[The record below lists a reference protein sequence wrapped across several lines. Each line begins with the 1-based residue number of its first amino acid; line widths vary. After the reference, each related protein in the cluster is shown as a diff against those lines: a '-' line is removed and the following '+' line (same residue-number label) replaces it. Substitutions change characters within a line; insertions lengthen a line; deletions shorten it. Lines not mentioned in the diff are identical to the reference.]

1 MRYRE
6 KKAANLGSLKGF
18 NDMNISIFGLGY
30 VGCVSLGCL
39 ARNGHNVIGI
49 DIQKLKVDLI
59 NSGKPTIIE
68 KDIYGIIEEQYRKG
82 TIRATF
88 DYKEAVGESEIS
100 ILCVGTPSTLNG
112 HLNLEH
118 ICETAR
124 QIGEALASKKE
135 FHIVVIRSTVLPGTN
150 EQVGRII
157 EEVSGK
163 EKNRDFAVISN
174 PEFLREGSAVEDYYN
189 PSVTVLAGENEYAL
203 DVITK
208 MYEGVKAPIV
218 RVDIKVAEIIKYVN
232 NSFHALKV
240 VFANE
245 VGNICKKLDLDSHKV
260 MKLFCMDDKLNL
272 SSYYLK
278 PGFAYGGSCL
288 PKDLKTLKTL
298 AHDHYLDSPIINAIA
313 GSNEQQ
319 KDVALRL
326 IESTNKKKIGIL
338 GLSFKPGTDDLRY
351 SPIVEV
357 VERLIGKG
365 YEVRVYDNNVNL
377 SRLMGKNKS
386 YIEEILPHLSSI
398 LSTSV
403 QDVLAWADVI
413 VISNKEK
420 EFHDIRP
427 HNNQKIID
435 LVRIDSLMS
444 LNNYEG
450 ICW

>member
-1 MRYRE
+1 MKNE
-6 KKAANLGSLKGF
+6 CDNIII
-18 NDMNISIFGLGY
+18 NTMNISIFGLGY

-39 ARNGHNVIGI
+39 ARNGHNVIGV

-59 NSGKPTIIE
+59 NSGKHTIIE
-68 KDIYGIIEEQYRKG
+68 KYIDKIIEEQYKKG
-82 TIRATF
+82 YIRATL
-88 DYKEAVGESEIS
+88 DYKDAIDNTEIS

-124 QIGEALASKKE
+124 QIGEALVSKKE

-150 EQVGRII
+150 ENVARII

-163 EKNRDFAVISN
+163 KKNRDFAVISN

-189 PSVTVLAGENEYAL
+189 PSVTVLGGDNEYAL

-208 MYEGVKAPIV
+208 MYEGIDAPIV
-218 RVDIKVAEIIKYVN
+218 RVGVKVAEIIKYIN

-240 VFANE
+240 SFANE
-245 VGNICKKLDLDSHKV
+245 VGNICKKLDIDSHEV

-288 PKDLKTLKTL
+288 PKDLKALKTL
-298 AHDHYLDSPIINAIA
+298 VHDHYLDSPVINSIA
-313 GSNEQQ
+313 KSNENQ
-319 KDVALRL
+319 KFVAMNL
-326 IESTNKKKIGIL
+326 IESSGKRKIGVL
-338 GLSFKPGTDDLRY
+338 GLSFKPGTDDLRF

-357 VERLIGKG
+357 IERLIGKG
-365 YEVRVYDNNVNL
+365 YDVKVFDKNVNL
-377 SRLMGKNKS
+377 SRLVGKNKS
-386 YIEEILPHLSSI
+386 YIEEKLPHLSSI
-398 LSTSV
+398 LSSSL
-403 QDVLAWADVI
+403 QDVTSWADVI
-413 VISNKEK
+413 VISNKEG
-420 EFHDIRP
+420 EFQDIRP

-435 LVRIDSLMS
+435 LVRIDSLKS
-444 LNNYEG
+444 LENYEG